1 METVLYIIAKVI
13 SLMLSAISLAMFSR
27 VMMQLI
33 AMITS
38 RDIEGNK
45 FFIFCYTVTEIF
57 VTPFRYLC
65 ERLNLFQGTPIDAP
79 FLIAYITVSLLQ
91 SFLPIIYI

>member
-1 METVLYIIAKVI
+1 MEAVFYIIAKVI

-33 AMITS
+33 SLMTS
-38 RDIEGNK
+38 YDMEGNK
-45 FFIFCYTVTEIF
+45 MFIFCYTITEIF

-65 ERLNLFQGTPIDAP
+65 AKLNLFQRTPIDAP
-79 FLIAYITVSLLQ
+79 FFIAYITVSLLQ
-91 SFLPIIYI
+91 SLLPII